1 MSQRRRALRRQLI
14 LDAVFA
20 VVFAIVIVLVAKIAW
35 GGTVMELTLDPVDAG
50 ASVGKERRQ
59 TPRLSIAMA
68 AS

>member
-1 MSQRRRALRRQLI
+1 